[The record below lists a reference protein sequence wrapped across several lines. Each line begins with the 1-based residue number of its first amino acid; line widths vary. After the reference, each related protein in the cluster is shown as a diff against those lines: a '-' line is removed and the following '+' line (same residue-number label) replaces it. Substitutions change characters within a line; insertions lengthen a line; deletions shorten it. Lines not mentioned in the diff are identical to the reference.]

1 MFGDCPPAAATRPI
15 QSIVHQ
21 VCSKKGCHVHSPLP
35 SHSPATPPAARQE
48 RELIP
53 SDSPL
58 APYVSVNPGRMHG
71 EPCFI
76 GTRIPIQTLFDY
88 LEAGDPLSEFLE
100 GFPDITRERA
110 VAVIGLASRGLL
122 EGLRRL

>member
-1 MFGDCPPAAATRPI
+1 MSIINSPSDQPLTRP
-15 QSIVHQ
+15 
-21 VCSKKGCHVHSPLP
+21 
-35 SHSPATPPAARQE
+35 E

-71 EPCFI
+71 EPCFP
-76 GTRIPIQTLFDY
+76 GTRVPIQTLFEH
-88 LEAGDPLSEFLE
+88 LEVDDGLSGFLA
-100 GFPDITRERA
+100 GFPNVSREAA

-122 EGLRRL
+122 DGLRRL

>member
-1 MFGDCPPAAATRPI
+1 MSAVNAKP
-15 QSIVHQ
+15 
-21 VCSKKGCHVHSPLP
+21 
-35 SHSPATPPAARQE
+35 TPPAARAE

-76 GTRIPIQTLFDY
+76 DTRIPIQTLFDY

-100 GFPDITRERA
+100 GFPDITRDQA